1 MQKQGR
7 RLESLCFAFCDMDL
21 VEGTSR
27 EDIFDHQNQI
37 ILDVRKNTNVIENII
52 KSLTLIEE

>member
-1 MQKQGR
+1 MN
-7 RLESLCFAFCDMDL
+7 LCVFAFYDMDL

-37 ILDVRKNTNVIENII
+37 ILDARKNTNVIENII
-52 KSLTLIEE
+52 KSLTRIEE